1 MDWVTLNIALPVLAY
16 LASTFAQMAYLLAFQ
31 EQWMKRGQNA
41 FLVAYAI
48 HCIATVHLVT
58 TDSGDAVF
66 MPGFLTSLGL
76 STLYFVLSRVATYR
90 IWGSVLVPISTA
102 VLIASWSGLEP
113 ATTALPGVMSVVTP
127 LHIVASILGIVAFF
141 VAFVLSALYVI
152 QDYNL
157 KERKDLSGSS
167 RIPPQVRLTRMS
179 SKALSW
185 GFPLYTI
192 GILVGAVWA
201 VKGDPPTFSFRYVLA
216 VVSWV
221 VYGVVIQG
229 RRTVGWSGRRSA
241 LFTLVGFLGAFTVLL
256 MYMNRS
262 LV

>member
-16 LASTFAQMAYLLAFQ
+16 LVSTVAQMAYLLAFQ
-31 EQWMKRGQNA
+31 ERWMKRGQWA
-41 FLVAYAI
+41 FDVAFAI
-48 HCIATVHLVT
+48 HLIAAVHLVT
-58 TDSGDAVF
+58 ADLGATVF
-66 MPGFLTSLGL
+66 LPGFFTSLGL
-76 STLYFVLSRVATYR
+76 STLYFALSRKEAYR

-102 VLIASWSGLEP
+102 VLVASWSGLEP
-113 ATTALPGVMSVVTP
+113 ATTALPGVMSVISP
-127 LHIVASILGIVAFF
+127 LHIVASILGILAFF

-157 KERKDLSGSS
+157 KKRMDLNATS

-201 VKGDPPTFSFRYVLA
+201 VKGDPPTFSLRYVLA

-241 LFTLVGFLGAFTVLL
+241 LFTLVGFLGALTVVL